1 MITIRNAEP
10 TDYEMVKMLEDSI
23 FLIHQQARPDYFN
36 SQAWYTKE
44 EFGELLMLPTPIS
57 LVAVCDEQIVGIC
70 FGKIEQTSGN
80 SFCKGRKIAV
90 IEDLFTLPKYRGRGI
105 ASSLIKK
112 AREQAVAENAETLEL
127 CVWNFNTDALHLYEK
142 LGMQVQYY
150 RMEERLNNRTN
161 MPEPPV

>member
-1 MITIRNAEP
+1 MITIRNAEQ
-10 TDYEMVKMLEDSI
+10 TDYEMVKMIEDSI

-44 EFGELLMLPTPIS
+44 EFEELLMFPTPIS

-70 FGKIEQTSGN
+70 FGKIEQTSRN

-112 AREQAVAENAETLEL
+112 ARGQAIAESAETLR
-127 CVWNFNTDALHLYEK
+127 
-142 LGMQVQYY
+142 LGCA
-150 RMEERLNNRTN
+150 
-161 MPEPPV
+161 